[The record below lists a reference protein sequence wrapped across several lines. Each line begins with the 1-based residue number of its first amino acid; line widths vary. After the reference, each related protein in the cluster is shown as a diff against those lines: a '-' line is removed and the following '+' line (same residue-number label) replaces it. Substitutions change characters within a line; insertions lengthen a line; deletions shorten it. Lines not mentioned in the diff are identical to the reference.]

1 MKKYNGKY
9 VPISLD
15 KWCSQVERKRHGL
28 SEQWLPPKPTDVV
41 NDEIRRQAEE
51 MGLADYDPTKEDRK
65 QPKVEAE
72 HPSMR
77 PANFSGLRSKDDTNN
92 SIYDPSIGFQAAQ
105 YGRKDVVLS
114 KFKSAEELETIGL
127 ERLKDELQKKGM
139 KCGGTLRE
147 RAERL
152 WLTKGVSD
160 LSSLDPKLFSKKKK
174 KKKKDMAEGGNS
186 KKRKGTEKGPLREGH
201 TRLPG
206 QKRIRSK
213 PRRSK
218 VTKQPRADNYG
229 PIL

>member
-1 MKKYNGKY
+1 MKKYNGKF

-28 SEQWLPPKPTDVV
+28 SEQWLPPKPKDEV

-51 MGLADYDPTKEDRK
+51 MGLAGFDPTKEDRK
-65 QPKVEAE
+65 QPKVKAE
-72 HPSMR
+72 HQSLR
-77 PANFSGLRSKDDTNN
+77 PANFSGLRSKEDKNA
-92 SIYDPSIGFQAAQ
+92 SIYDPSIGFQSAQ
-105 YGRKDVVLS
+105 YGRKDVDLS
-114 KFKSAEELETIGL
+114 QFKSAQELETVGL
-127 ERLKDELQKKGM
+127 DRLKDELQKKGL
-139 KCGGTLRE
+139 KCGGTLHQ

-174 KKKKDMAEGGNS
+174 KKKKDIAEGGNS

-201 TRLPG
+201 RRLPG

-213 PRRSK
+213 PHRSK
-218 VTKQPRADNYG
+218 HMKMPRADNYG